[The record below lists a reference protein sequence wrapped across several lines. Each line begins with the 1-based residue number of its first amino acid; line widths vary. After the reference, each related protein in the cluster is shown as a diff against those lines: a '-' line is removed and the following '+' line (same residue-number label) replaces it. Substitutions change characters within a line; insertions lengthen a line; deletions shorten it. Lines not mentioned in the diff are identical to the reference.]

1 MGRASNMAKT
11 SKTTA
16 REPFNTYSHAIGIV
30 LGVAVTVSL
39 SLLSG
44 GSLGLLVVALVF
56 GLSMVVLYTSSTLY
70 HALWVSDAVLL
81 RLRKLDHASIF
92 VFIAGTYTP
101 VVFSTFSGPL
111 KPYALALVWLLALAG
126 VGLKLF
132 TLKMPRWVSTAS
144 YVALGWLAL
153 LFWPYLKLSPWIV
166 AWLVAGGVAYSLG
179 AIIYG
184 FKWPNIYP
192 KVVGFHGIW
201 HIFVLMGSVCMFLA
215 VLGIYLPVLG

>member
-1 MGRASNMAKT
+1 MANTSNINTNAIT
-11 SKTTA
+11 V
-16 REPFNTYSHAIGIV
+16 REPFNTYSHAVGIV
-30 LGVAVTVSL
+30 LGLAVTISL
-39 SLLSG
+39 GLLSG
-44 GSLGLLVVALVF
+44 GKLGLLVVALVF

-70 HALWVSDAVLL
+70 HALRVPEPVLL

-92 VFIAGTYTP
+92 VFIAGSYTP
-101 VVFSTFSGPL
+101 VVFATFGGPL
-111 KPYALALVWLLALAG
+111 RPYALALVWALALAG

-132 TLKMPRWVSTAS
+132 TLNMPRWVSTAS

-166 AWLVAGGVAYSLG
+166 AWLLAGGVAYSIG

-192 KVVGFHGIW
+192 KVIGFHGIW
-201 HIFVLMGSVCMFLA
+201 HVFVLMGSTCMFLA
-215 VLGIYLPVLG
+215 VLGIYLPDLG